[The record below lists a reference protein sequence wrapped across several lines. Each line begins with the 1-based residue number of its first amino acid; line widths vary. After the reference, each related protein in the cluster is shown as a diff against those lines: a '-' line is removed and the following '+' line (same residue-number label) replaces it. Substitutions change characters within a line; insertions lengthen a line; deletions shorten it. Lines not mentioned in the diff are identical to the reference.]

1 MRIAVFSDIHGNVE
15 ALDAF
20 MTDVAGRHVDRYAC
34 LGDLVGYG
42 ASPNECI
49 ERLDSLASVRFVK
62 GNHDAA
68 ALWQS
73 SPYEMSSSART
84 AILWTMDRLTPE
96 NLERLK
102 ALDDSFQ
109 DERMQ
114 FCHANPFQPM
124 NWRYVNTWL
133 SAFRSF
139 FSSRSQ
145 WIFVG
150 HTHRPLVISRQARF
164 KLDFVVPKPDS
175 PFKLDPEQR
184 YIINC
189 GSIGQPRDGIPD
201 ACYIILDT
209 RRQWLEFY
217 RVSYDIQSAGE
228 RIRDAGL
235 PEYLAA
241 RLLKG
246 R

>member
-1 MRIAVFSDIHGNVE
+1 MRIAVFSDIHGNME
-15 ALDAF
+15 ALEAF
-20 MTDVAGRHVDRYAC
+20 LADVAGRHVDRYVC

-73 SPYEMSSSART
+73 SPYEMSSGAKT

-102 ALDDSFQ
+102 ALDDRFQ
-109 DERMQ
+109 DDRIQ
-114 FCHANPFQPM
+114 FCHANPLRSM
-124 NWRYVNTWL
+124 NWRYVNTWF

-139 FSSRSQ
+139 LSSRSR

-150 HTHRPLVISRQARF
+150 HTHRPLVISRQTQF
-164 KLDFVVPKPDS
+164 KLDFVTPKSES
-175 PFKLDPEQR
+175 PFELDPDRR

-189 GSIGQPRDGIPD
+189 GSIGQPRDGNPD
-201 ACYIILDT
+201 ACYAILDT
-209 RRQWLEFY
+209 RNQWLEFR
-217 RVSYDIQSAGE
+217 RVSYDIQSTAE
-228 RIRDAGL
+228 KIRSAGL
-235 PEYLAA
+235 PEYLAT
-241 RLLKG
+241 RLFKG